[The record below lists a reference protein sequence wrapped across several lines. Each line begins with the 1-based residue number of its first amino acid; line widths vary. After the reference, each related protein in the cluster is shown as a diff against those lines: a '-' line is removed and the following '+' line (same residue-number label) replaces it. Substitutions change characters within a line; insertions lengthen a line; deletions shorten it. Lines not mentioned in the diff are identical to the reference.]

1 MEVTLYVTDMVE
13 NRLTIINGY
22 NLTLLLSLL
31 VYRKGLKKG
40 IRFDHSKM
48 YKWTKEMM

>member
-31 VYRKGLKKG
+31 IHRLV
-40 IRFDHSKM
+40 HSLVKNLF
-48 YKWTKEMM
+48 KERDQI